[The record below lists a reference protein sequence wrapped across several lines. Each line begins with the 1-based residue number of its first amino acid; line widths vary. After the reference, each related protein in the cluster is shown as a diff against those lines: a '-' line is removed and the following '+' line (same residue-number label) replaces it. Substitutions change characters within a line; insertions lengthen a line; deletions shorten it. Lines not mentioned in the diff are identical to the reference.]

1 MNTIKNQSSNMTD
14 AATPSP
20 DRAAATSKMS
30 RSSGG
35 GGGTENEEAHTFSNI
50 NEHPVDD
57 ISLEF
62 FYKPHRLT
70 LLLCSVVAVMYCAFV
85 R

>member
-1 MNTIKNQSSNMTD
+1 MSD
-14 AATPSP
+14 AAAVPSP
-20 DRAAATSKMS
+20 PPPATRKMS
-30 RSSGG
+30 RSGIG
-35 GGGTENEEAHTFSNI
+35 IDTGHETEEAHTFSNI

>member
-1 MNTIKNQSSNMTD
+1 MTD
-14 AATPSP
+14 AATPPP
-20 DRAAATSKMS
+20 DGTAKTGRLS
-30 RSSGG
+30 RSGG
-35 GGGTENEEAHTFSNI
+35 GGGGNENEEAHTFSNI